1 MNFGQRLKSFF
12 SAPTTTQ
19 PLTNLDYS
27 PNRAKKFKTKDEQ
40 IRANIGWVFAASQ
53 LISDDCSTQEI
64 ELWKKLPDGTEEQVF
79 QHEILELLNDPTSLM
94 TPRQLW
100 SLYYQY
106 LNLTGETYLL
116 KLDKQGKPITNNA
129 QLPAAL
135 FPLPSHMCELKLN
148 NDDYNKSVIVFN
160 GQEFTLDQ
168 VIRDINPDPENIFKG
183 LSVISK
189 VSLAVDTD
197 ERMKN
202 WNNKLFINGA
212 RPSLALEVPGELSEK
227 NFERLNQQIKE
238 KFVGDENTFK
248 HIILENGMRVNPYM
262 MNQQDL
268 DFLSSREFTRDEIL
282 SFFKL
287 SKANLGIVDDVNR
300 ANNEAQEYRY
310 AKQVIKPRIEQF
322 ADIIN
327 RRLIKPVYGTE
338 LFIRFKNPIPEDKD
352 RILQEAQAGIN
363 KWLTIDEVR
372 EVYGY
377 EALPDGA
384 GQEIYTEL
392 NKIKLSDLN
401 DITQNT
407 PQDADTSP
415 QSEDKPEDDKDT
427 PNEDNSHT
435 SQGNTPNAEQS
446 EEENKE
452 DKSVEAEIQ
461 DEALIKKR
469 AIGNNKVQRRTIQ
482 AQRYEKKLLK
492 TSRKM
497 FDRQKSQVL
506 NWLEK
511 NKPTNEKQY
520 QKALIQKIK
529 TKDWADEMIDWNKEQ
544 ELFQQDIATIQRT
557 IIETVGLEEYNALIS
572 NDDKNFNTNAQSID
586 KFILDTSE
594 LASLTITDETKKQ
607 IKATLSEAIHN
618 GETLNEMTARV
629 EETFG
634 TMATKRAQMIA
645 QTEVATALNQ
655 ADIEAW
661 TQTELVEAKEWF
673 TGEDEKTCGYCQSMD
688 GKIISLQSKFFHKGD
703 KIEFEDA
710 HEHSHHMNL
719 DYKDITA
726 PPIHPHCRCALL
738 PVLKTL
744 E

>member
-19 PLTNLDYS
+19 PLSNLDFS
-27 PNRAKKFKTKDEQ
+27 PQKAKSLNSKEEQ

-53 LISDDCSTQEI
+53 LIADDCSTQEI
-64 ELWKKLPDGTEEQVF
+64 ELWRKLKDGTEEQVF
-79 QHEILELLNDPTSLM
+79 NHEILELLNDPTALM

-116 KLDKQGKPITNNA
+116 KLDGQGKPITNHA
-129 QLPAAL
+129 QLPKAL
-135 FPLPSHMCELKLN
+135 FPLPSHMCQFKLDN
-148 NDDYNKSVIVFN
+148 EDFNKSKVVFN
-160 GQEFTLDQ
+160 GQEFGLDQ

-189 VSLAVDTD
+189 ASLAVDTD

-212 RPSLALEVPGELSEK
+212 RPSLALEVPGELSE
-227 NFERLNQQIKE
+227 NSFERLNQQIKE
-238 KFVGDENTFK
+238 KFVGGENTFK
-248 HIILENGMRVNPYM
+248 HIILENGMKVNPYM

-287 SKANLGIVDDVNR
+287 SKANIGIVDDVNR

-310 AKQVIKPRIEQF
+310 AKQVVKPRIEQF
-322 ADIIN
+322 ADAMN

-338 LFIRFKNPIPEDKD
+338 FFIKFKNPIPEDKD
-352 RILQEAQAGIN
+352 RVLQEAQAGVN

-372 EVYGY
+372 ETYGY

-384 GQEIYTEL
+384 GAEIYTEL
-392 NKIKLSDLN
+392 NKIKLSELN
-401 DITQNT
+401 EISSSQNT
-407 PQDADTSP
+407 PQEADTSP
-415 QSEDKPEDDKDT
+415 QSDDNQEDDKDT
-427 PNEDNSHT
+427 PNDDNSQGT
-435 SQGNTPNAEQS
+435 QGNTPESTPTNP
-446 EEENKE
+446 EETS
-452 DKSVEAEIQ
+452 DKGVE

-482 AQRYEKKLLK
+482 AKRYEKKLLK
-492 TSRKM
+492 SSRKM
-497 FDRQKSQVL
+497 FDRQKEQIVK
-506 NWLEK
+506 WLKQNNPNEEK
-511 NKPTNEKQY
+511 HY
-520 QKALIQKIK
+520 IKALTQKIK
-529 TKDWADEMIDWNKEQ
+529 TKGWEDEMVEWENEKELYQQ
-544 ELFQQDIATIQRT
+544 EIATLQRT
-557 IIETVGLEEYNALIS
+557 IIETVGLEEYNSLIA
-572 NDDKNFNTNAQSID
+572 DDSQTFNTNAQSIE
-586 KFILDTSE
+586 KFILSSSE
-594 LASLTITDETKKQ
+594 LASATITDETKKQ

-661 TQTELVEAKEWF
+661 EQTGLVEMKEWF
-673 TGEDEKTCGYCQSMD
+673 TGEDEKTCGYCKEMD
-688 GKIISLQSKFFHKGD
+688 GKVISLQGKFFNKGD
-703 KIEFEDA
+703 KIEFIDGKD
-710 HEHSHHMNL
+710 HSHHMNL
-719 DYKDITA
+719 DYRDIAA

-738 PVLKTL
+738 PVLKNID